1 MNLTAWELTQAKIP
15 HTIISDNTGGLLM
28 QQNKV
33 DCVIVGADRISIDG
47 QVCNKIG
54 TYLKALAAK
63 AHDIPFYV
71 AAPLSTV
78 DKKFIGKNQPFEIEC
93 RDPNEL
99 LRIKGLNS
107 DGIIS
112 EVKIGMSNAYNPAF
126 DITPPEYIS
135 KIICEKGSYNPESIG
150 ALLL

>member
-1 MNLTAWELTQAKIP
+1 M
-15 HTIISDNTGGLLM
+15 
-28 QQNKV
+28 
-33 DCVIVGADRISIDG
+33 
-47 QVCNKIG
+47 
-54 TYLKALAAK
+54 
-63 AHDIPFYV
+63 
-71 AAPLSTV
+71 STV

-135 KIICEKGSYNPESIG
+135 KIISEKGSYNPDSIG